1 LCKSA
6 ALRFI
11 AAVGYFSVPMIRNA
25 PNAASQKQAR
35 FPIIDALRIVLA
47 FWVATGHF
55 GMIPVFG
62 DVDTASRFGRVL
74 VHAWSSIVFGIAAVI
89 GFFVIS
95 GFCIHLPFRGVRPLP
110 LGHYYARRYIR
121 ILVPVVAA
129 ILIMRLA
136 GDHQPIGGKRSILWD
151 SVLWSLFCEE
161 IYYAVYPFAR
171 LVRNRFG
178 WAVLIAPAFLIGS
191 VLAILRPDGLDGS
204 VLGTV
209 VFAAI
214 LFPVWLLGCV
224 LAEQSEHLPPLD
236 SRVSIWGWRFLA
248 WLGSWSCG
256 ILHFRANIPLS
267 PELLCFGV
275 LAYFW
280 IRKEI
285 AFGWHHRPWAWLA
298 SAGLWSYS
306 LYLIHI
312 PAMRLFSKLSLPRFG
327 HFLDWLISFAFV
339 LALSYLFYL
348 GVERPS
354 HRLARKFTVTPG
366 SSAGAPAAT
375 L

>member
-1 LCKSA
+1 M
-6 ALRFI
+6 RFV
-11 AAVGYFSVPMIRNA
+11 AAVGYFSVAMIRNP
-25 PNAASQKQAR
+25 PNAAFQKQAR

-47 FWVATGHF
+47 LWVATGHF
-55 GMIPVFG
+55 GMIPVFAG
-62 DVDTASRFGRVL
+62 VESASRLVQIL
-74 VHAWSSIVFGIAAVI
+74 VHAWSSIVFGIPAVI

-95 GFCIHLPFRGVRPLP
+95 GFCIHLPFRGDQPLP
-110 LGHYYARRYIR
+110 LAHYYARRYIR

-136 GDHQPIGGKRSILWD
+136 GNHQPISGKRSILWD

-161 IYYAVYPFAR
+161 MYYAVYPFAR

-178 WAVLIAPAFLIGS
+178 WAALIAPAFLGGS

-204 VLGTV
+204 VLNTV
-209 VFAAI
+209 IFAGV
-214 LFPVWLLGCV
+214 LFPIWLLGCV
-224 LAEQSEHLPPLD
+224 LAEQCDHLPSLD
-236 SRVSIWGWRFLA
+236 SRARIWGWRFLA

-256 ILHFRANIPLS
+256 ILHFKAGVPLS
-267 PELLCFGV
+267 PELLCFGI

-280 IRKEI
+280 IKNEI

-312 PAMRLFSKLSLPRFG
+312 PAMRLFSRLSLPSFDRS
-327 HFLDWLISFAFV
+327 LDWLVSFAFV
-339 LALSYLFYL
+339 VALSYLFYL

-354 HRLARKFTVTPG
+354 HRLARKFAVTAAA
-366 SSAGAPAAT
+366 SAETHAARF
-375 L
+375 